1 MIHQLNLSLGKLRNR
16 KRIRKLEFE
25 DYFKKMC
32 GGQDDSSAS
41 SFKVG
46 TTATSFNKKELRW
59 LKDQLEDCI
68 TWDDP
73 QKKSKHMYRSMLKK
87 VEEQLEML

>member
-1 MIHQLNLSLGKLRNR
+1 VDFQ
-16 KRIRKLEFE
+16 

-32 GGQDDSSAS
+32 GTPEESHSS
-41 SFKVG
+41 SFKVSG
-46 TTATSFNKKELRW
+46 TTTPFNKKELRW

-68 TWDDP
+68 MWDDP
-73 QKKSKHMYRSMLKK
+73 QKKSKHMYKSMLKK